1 MNEIEKL
8 KYRIKQ
14 LEDENKF
21 YKDLELGNK
30 YADEVFYTLIINKVT
45 DNHKPIIPMIWTSEH
60 YQKTIGESI
69 ASIEVKYSQYQDEEY
84 GGNVFIVTEEWK
96 YNPKTK
102 KYYWKTTGIKS
113 ANSKYYVV
121 GTKGYFYLF
130 HTEAL
135 TKIWDNFCNN
145 RHYYDNKKT
154 FKYFEDREK
163 KGFVIYR
170 NVLDN
175 YLNCKPFTTGMDLTD
190 HKVIQFR
197 LKVPY
202 VIDDIIFPVPSTAAR
217 IDDDRLRELLY
228 YQKKLGKIL
237 NSEE

>member
-1 MNEIEKL
+1 M
-8 KYRIKQ
+8 R
-14 LEDENKF
+14 D
-21 YKDLELGNK
+21 
-30 YADEVFYTLIINKVT
+30 
-45 DNHKPIIPMIWTSEH
+45 
-60 YQKTIGESI
+60 
-69 ASIEVKYSQYQDEEY
+69 
-84 GGNVFIVTEEWK
+84 
-96 YNPKTK
+96 
-102 KYYWKTTGIKS
+102 
-113 ANSKYYVV
+113 
-121 GTKGYFYLF
+121 
-130 HTEAL
+130 
-135 TKIWDNFCNN
+135 KICIDK
-145 RHYYDNKKT
+145 HYYDNKKT

-163 KGFVIYR
+163 KGFTIYR

-175 YLNCKPFTTGMDLTD
+175 YLNCKPFIRGMDLTD